1 MQIQHNF
8 QQPPVISKSPVME
21 QLEIQG
27 GHSLKGSIRISG
39 AKNAALPMLAAT
51 LLAQGAF
58 RLRDVPCLEDVNIF
72 IRLLEELGFKCKKE
86 ETGILLV
93 DSSGLSS
100 HEAPYELVRMMRA
113 SVLVLGPLTARLGR
127 AKVAL
132 PGGCA
137 IGARPIDF
145 HLKGLELMGAKLKL
159 REGYVEVRARRLSGA
174 RIYFDIPSVTAT
186 ENLMMAA
193 CLASGVTTLENAAR
207 EPEVVALGQM
217 LQQMGAHIKGLG
229 SETVKIEGVRQLS
242 PVDWKIIPDRIE
254 TGTYL
259 MAVGAAGGKLVL
271 ENTVPSH
278 LDAVLEKLKNAGL
291 VIDILDET
299 TIRVKRRGRL
309 KSVDVKT
316 LPYPGFPTDLQAQI
330 MVLMALAG
338 GLSVITE
345 TIFENRFMHVAE
357 LRRLGADIR
366 IEGRSAIVRGVSS
379 LAGAPVMATDLRAS
393 ACLVLAGLAAKGK
406 TVVGGLNHLNR
417 GYENMD
423 EKLCSAGA
431 VMKRVKIEETV

>member
-1 MQIQHNF
+1 M
-8 QQPPVISKSPVME
+8 K
-21 QLEIQG
+21 QLEIKG
-27 GHSLKGSIRISG
+27 GHALKGTVRISG

-51 LLAQGAF
+51 LLAQGVF
-58 RLRDVPCLEDVNIF
+58 RLQDVPALEDVNTF
-72 IRLLEELGFKCKKE
+72 IKLLEELGFKFE
-86 ETGILLV
+86 RDTYSLRV
-93 DSSGLSS
+93 DSTGLSS

-113 SVLVLGPLTARLGR
+113 SVLVLGPLVARLGKAR
-127 AKVAL
+127 VAL

-159 REGYVEVRARRLSGA
+159 REGYVDAKAKRLSGA

-193 CLASGVTTLENAAR
+193 CLAKGKTVLENAAR
-207 EPEVVALGQM
+207 EPEVVALGRM
-217 LQQMGAHIKGLG
+217 LMEMGARIKGLG
-229 SETVKIEGVRQLS
+229 TETIIIEGVKGLS

-254 TGTYL
+254 AGTYL
-259 MAVGAAGGKLVL
+259 MAVGAAGGQLVL
-271 ENTVPSH
+271 ENIVPGH
-278 LDAVLEKLKNAGL
+278 LEAIMGKLREAGL
-291 VIDILDET
+291 VIDILDEAAV
-299 TIRVKRRGRL
+299 RVKKRGRL

-330 MVLMALAG
+330 MVLMATAG

-366 IEGRSAIVRGVSS
+366 IEGRSAIVRGVQS
-379 LAGAPVMATDLRAS
+379 LIGAPVMATDLRAS

-406 TVVGGLNHLNR
+406 TTVAGLHHLNR
-417 GYENMD
+417 GYEKMD
-423 EKLCSAGA
+423 EKLCAVGA
-431 VMKRVKIEETV
+431 KIRRIEVGRPV